1 MSGAIAYV
9 VMLGGFIA
17 LAISLYY
24 GLRLV
29 KLI

>member
-9 VMLGGFIA
+9 VMLGGFIT

>member
-9 VMLGGFIA
+9 VFIGVMFTIA
-17 LAISLYY
+17 LALLF
-24 GLRLV
+24 GLRAI

>member
-1 MSGAIAYV
+1 MSGTLAYFTIV
-9 VMLGGFIA
+9 GSGLMLA
-17 LAISLYY
+17 LGLYY

>member
-9 VMLGGFIA
+9 LMLSTFIG
-17 LAISLYY
+17 LAFGMYY

-29 KLI
+29 KII

>member
-9 VMLGGFIA
+9 VILGGAYAVAVTLMFT
-17 LAISLYY
+17 LRAI
-24 GLRLV
+24 